1 MKYDAIIIDTMNV
14 FYRVSEFRNESSSL
28 ISKKKVYKQA
38 ICNFIKKIDEIV
50 EEHSYHDGDIYLLFD
65 NPTSRVE
72 LTSAFMY
79 AGRKEISP
87 DYKANRP
94 KESKEFYNSIGLI
107 RYYYLLKE
115 PNYRCLVAS
124 RLEADDLVKP
134 LLRNGLKNKSVLLV
148 SNDLD
153 WAKEINEKVH
163 WLKKWDEIVEPEQL
177 SASLEFHATEASL
190 IAYKAIYGD
199 SSDNIPSIL
208 GTKTFKEFQELASE
222 IQSPLDLIDWS
233 NSNPMRK
240 KYPMLQEL
248 KAAERQYRINVQLV
262 DSIPVADHHLEHI
275 IAKGRDSEEL
285 RVIVEQAVGLRTASK
300 AYEFGN
306 VKRARI

>member
-14 FYRVSEFRNESSSL
+14 FYRVSEFKNESSSL
-28 ISKKKVYKQA
+28 VSKKKVYKQS

-50 EEHSYHDGDIYLLFD
+50 EEHSYHDADIYLLFD

-72 LTSAFMY
+72 LNSAFMY

-87 DYKANRP
+87 DYKANRT
-94 KESKEFYNSIGLI
+94 KEPKEFYNSIGLI
-107 RYYYLLKE
+107 RYYYLLK
-115 PNYRCLVAS
+115 PANYRCLVAT

-134 LLRNGLKNKSVLLV
+134 LLRNELKDKSVLLV

-153 WAKEINEKVH
+153 WAKEITEKVH
-163 WLKKWDEIVEPEQL
+163 WLKKWNEIVEPEQL
-177 SASLEFHATEASL
+177 SLSLDFHATEASL
-190 IAYKAIYGD
+190 IAYKALYGD

-208 GTKTFKEFQELASE
+208 PAKTFHEFQELAAS
-222 IQSPLDLIDWS
+222 IHNPLDLIDWS
-233 NSNPMRK
+233 NSNKAREK
-240 KYPMLQEL
+240 HPMLIVL

-262 DSIPVADHHLEHI
+262 DSIPVADQHLGHI

-285 RVIVEQAVGLRTASK
+285 RIIVEQAVGFRTAPK
-300 AYEFGN
+300 VYEFGN
-306 VKRARI
+306 VKRSRI